1 LCAAGISI
9 IAGTEYR
16 HTASNKLIS
25 EALLILSDNRL
36 GHYAFAKIWQ
46 PKLEPAVGEDKE
58 LISMYGK
65 CGILL
70 ERSIRLK
77 KVNLKF

>member
-1 LCAAGISI
+1 MFFPELSIPLAWVDRISSRLCTTGISI

-16 HTASNKLIS
+16 HAASDKLIS
-25 EALLILSDNRL
+25 EALLILSDKRL

-58 LISMYGK
+58 LIS
-65 CGILL
+65 
-70 ERSIRLK
+70 
-77 KVNLKF
+77 V

>member
-1 LCAAGISI
+1 VNDILRLNPRPDYVFFPELSIPLEWVDSISSRLCAAGISI

-36 GHYAFAKIWQ
+36 GHYAFVKI
-46 PKLEPAVGEDKE
+46 
-58 LISMYGK
+58 
-65 CGILL
+65 C
-70 ERSIRLK
+70 
-77 KVNLKF
+77 